1 METVW
6 PIAGS
11 GGPVMIAALPE
22 RPMDRRLA
30 DPSPFSRL
38 FVHEL
43 DDHTPCHRQ
52 DVESDR
58 HGFRIG
64 RGNMTRWQY
73 DYGRA
78 VRRWPRSG
86 AHPS

>member
-1 METVW
+1 METVQ

-11 GGPVMIAALPE
+11 GEPVMIASLPE

-30 DPSPFSRL
+30 DPSL
-38 FVHEL
+38 LAHLLVHEL
-43 DDHTPCHRQ
+43 DYHTPCYRQ

-64 RGNMTRWQY
+64 RGNMTGWQ
-73 DYGRA
+73 
-78 VRRWPRSG
+78 
-86 AHPS
+86 